1 MKVSSRDAVKVFK
14 ALSDVTRVEIV
25 QFLGKSPRNVTELT
39 SLVGVSQPKVSRHL
53 RILRDAGLLRD
64 VRKGK
69 WVWYELALPGKG
81 EANSVAV
88 ITLDSLFLGK
98 ELRSPRPEGVEE
110 TPSALEGASRVRA
123 SGGRASKALEREA
136 VAGEAARRRAAS
148 DSETRRS
155 VAQGMERSGRAARG
169 VEVDRDVEVKAQAD
183 PAGEPGA
190 AHVVSV
196 RGKAARKGG
205 ARGTGRAPRKGRV
218 HVDKESPEKRVEKE
232 GSKKKELED
241 FLL

>member
-1 MKVSSRDAVKVFK
+1 MKVSSRDAVKVFR

-88 ITLDSLFLGK
+88 IALDSLFLGK
-98 ELRSPRPEGVEE
+98 EFRSTRPEGEE
-110 TPSALEGASRVRA
+110 VTRGALEGALRVRA
-123 SGGRASKALEREA
+123 SGGRASKAQ
-136 VAGEAARRRAAS
+136 
-148 DSETRRS
+148 THP
-155 VAQGMERSGRAARG
+155 
-169 VEVDRDVEVKAQAD
+169 AD
-183 PAGEPGA
+183 ESSA
-190 AHVVSV
+190 AHIVSI
-196 RGKAARKGG
+196 RGKTARKGG

-232 GSKKKELED
+232 SSKKKELED

>member
-1 MKVSSRDAVKVFK
+1 LKVSSRDAVKVFK

-69 WVWYELALPGKG
+69 WVWYELALTGKG

-88 ITLDSLFLGK
+88 IALDSLFLGK
-98 ELRSPRPEGVEE
+98 ELRSTRPEGEE
-110 TPSALEGASRVRA
+110 VTRGALAGALRVRA
-123 SGGRASKALEREA
+123 SGGRASKAQ
-136 VAGEAARRRAAS
+136 
-148 DSETRRS
+148 TH
-155 VAQGMERSGRAARG
+155 
-169 VEVDRDVEVKAQAD
+169 

-190 AHVVSV
+190 AYVVSV